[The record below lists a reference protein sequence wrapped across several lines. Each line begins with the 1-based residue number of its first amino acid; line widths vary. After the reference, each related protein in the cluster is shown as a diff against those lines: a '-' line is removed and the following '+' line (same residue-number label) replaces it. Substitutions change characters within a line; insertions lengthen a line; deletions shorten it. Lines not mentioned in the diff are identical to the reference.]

1 MSSLAPPPV
10 DPMMWGSSN
19 PLRSRNPFL
28 TSVTGADH
36 SRNPFYDDIFSTFD
50 DASDSLMASPKS
62 VVSVPSASSS
72 PDSSRPSSPASV
84 VSDVS
89 SGTTAITT
97 PTRGSSP
104 PLLSSCAPPVPSS
117 EVLESSEMLPTLSAT
132 TASSLELLLLLEPN
146 PVKPPSYS
154 SLPPGGLP
162 RFNVLDNLEP
172 ETLPSYQPSVYKLA
186 VVSRKPEWLSPYT
199 PATSRSWKYV
209 VAELNSTQL
218 NIYAI
223 PAHMESAVLSFQA
236 QDPCTTGAGSAGA
249 FSDLAHLNSAMTTP
263 QDLAM
268 HRHCRRLGV
277 FGDRR
282 RPALLLRSYSLHHA
296 KLGLATDY
304 KKRNNVLRVRMEH
317 EQFLLGFD
325 SVQHLIDWN
334 AALSAGRDVAPEI
347 NDRDMPKYRTV
358 PRRRRRHRRSASS
371 ATALTDLFN
380 GHMSSTRPRS
390 ASDPASIFRKIKRK
404 FSHTNLQ
411 QQGQMPPA
419 PVAAPTTHRASPPS
433 SPRPHASSS
442 SASSSAAPS
451 PSPTPRSRS
460 STRGASDDDDDQE
473 DVEMADLRDLED
485 EEEDDLDD
493 ELLGAT
499 DASASPSASSSA
511 SRSRSRAPS
520 ASRYVAAGDKW
531 RPDDGEPSRY
541 RYYKQCLRCIK
552 PLTSD
557 ETWVGRSTVRPVAQ
571 STFTERPGPTREVDD
586 HLGRLRSHF
595 LQECIVCPQ
604 GLVPRV

>member
-1 MSSLAPPPV
+1 
-10 DPMMWGSSN
+10 
-19 PLRSRNPFL
+19 
-28 TSVTGADH
+28 
-36 SRNPFYDDIFSTFD
+36 
-50 DASDSLMASPKS
+50 MALPKL
-62 VVSVPSASSS
+62 VVSVPLAPSL
-72 PDSSRPSSPASV
+72 PDLLRPLLPALV
-84 VSDVS
+84 VLDVS

-97 PTRGSSP
+97 PTRGLSP
-104 PLLSSCAPPVPSS
+104 QLSSYAPPVPLS
-117 EVLESSEMLPTLSAT
+117 EVSEMLPSLMAT
-132 TASSLELLLLLEPN
+132 TALSLELLLLLEPN

-154 SLPPGGLP
+154 LLPPGGLP
-162 RFNVLDNLEP
+162 RYNVLDNLEP
-172 ETLPSYQPSVYKLA
+172 ETLPLYQPLVYKLA

-199 PATSRSWKYV
+199 PATLRLWKYV
-209 VAELNSTQL
+209 IAELNLTQL

-223 PAHMESAVLSFQA
+223 PAHMESAVLLFQA
-236 QDPCTTGAGSAGA
+236 QDPCTTGAGSSGA
-249 FSDLAHLNSAMTTP
+249 FSDLEHLNSAMTTP

-282 RPALLLRSYSLHHA
+282 RPALLLRLYSLHHA

-358 PRRRRRHRRSASS
+358 PRRRRRHRRSALL
-371 ATALTDLFN
+371 ATALTDLLN
-380 GHMSSTRPRS
+380 GHMPLTRPRL
-390 ASDPASIFRKIKRK
+390 ALDPALIFRKIKRK

-411 QQGQMPPA
+411 QQGQMPPPPVVA
-419 PVAAPTTHRASPPS
+419 PAAHRALPPL
-433 SPRPHASSS
+433 SPRPALLLL
-442 SASSSAAPS
+442 ALLLAAPL
-451 PSPTPRSRS
+451 PLPTPRLRS
-460 STRGASDDDDDQE
+460 LTRGVSDDDDDQE

-499 DASASPSASSSA
+499 DALALPLAL
-511 SRSRSRAPS
+511 
-520 ASRYVAAGDKW
+520 RYVAAGDKW
-531 RPDDGEPSRY
+531 RPDDATPLRY

-552 PLTSD
+552 PLTLD
-557 ETWVGRSTVRPVAQ
+557 DTWVGRLTVRPVAQ
-571 STFTERPGPTREVDD
+571 LTFTERPGPTREVDD
-586 HLGRLRSHF
+586 NLGRLRSHY